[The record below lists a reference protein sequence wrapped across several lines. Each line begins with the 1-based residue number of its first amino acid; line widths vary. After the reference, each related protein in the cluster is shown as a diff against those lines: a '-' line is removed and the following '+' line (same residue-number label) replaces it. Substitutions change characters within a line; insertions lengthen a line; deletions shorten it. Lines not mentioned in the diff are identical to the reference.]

1 MTVEAGT
8 LLGPYEIVA
17 PIGAGGMGEVYR
29 ARDTRLDRQVAV
41 KLLPAHLSSSSDFKL
56 RFEREARVISSFNDP
71 NICTLHD
78 VGEKDGLGFLV
89 MEYCDGESLAS
100 RLARGPLPLEQVLR
114 IGTEIAS
121 ALDRAHHGG
130 IIHRDLKPGNIMLT
144 KGGAKLLD
152 FGLAKPSV
160 AIGSGSHAMDPSLM
174 DGATEQKPLTAEG
187 AIVGTFQYM
196 APEQLE
202 GSDAD
207 VRSDIFAFGAILY
220 EMTTGRRA
228 FEGKTKASLIASIL
242 DRQPQ
247 PISELQPLTSPALE
261 RVIRTAL
268 AKDPDD
274 RWQTAHDLLLEL
286 RWIAEGGSQVGLA
299 APVVA
304 RRKLRERG
312 AWTLAGFSLL
322 AAIAAGAVVFLRKEP
337 PPRVLRTQINAP
349 TGAGFRFEISDCGS
363 LTISPDG
370 TRVTFAAAGEDGIG
384 RLWIRPLDSLD
395 AKPIAGT
402 EGGLFPFW
410 SPDSRFIAFF
420 ADGKLKKINP
430 EGGPALS
437 ICDVEINPRSGSWS
451 RDGVIIFSPS
461 SVSAIHRIADS
472 GGKPSP
478 VTTLD
483 SAAGE
488 TTHRWATFLPD
499 QKHFLYLVGAHS
511 AGTRSEKNA
520 IYIGAIDGKAK
531 KLLFYARSNVLYAE
545 GRLLWVRDGVVVA
558 QRFDADAMKLEGDP
572 VPIASSVRYT
582 AGFFHG
588 SFSVSDEGTLVYS
601 AVPADQRVPLAWFDR
616 SGRRISSLGEPELWA
631 EAVLSPDGKHL
642 AATIEDPA
650 IGTLDIWIYDLERG
664 ARSKFAFSPVS
675 EYNPR
680 WSPDG
685 RAIAF
690 ARDRERNNWSDLYLK
705 PAFGG
710 AEEQLLFSSE
720 ATKFPTGWS
729 PDGKNIAFDSFTT
742 DRLKS
747 DIWLLPLSGDR
758 KPVPF
763 LRGDASES
771 GLRISP
777 DRKWAAY
784 NSDETGTPQITITS
798 YPDGKGKSVIGAGN
812 AVYAQWSRGGRE
824 LLYGTAAGELYA
836 VAITG
841 DASRFETGVPQL
853 LFKSRLLLTGIADF
867 TADGQRFLLLDLPPE
882 SEAAPIT
889 VVTNW
894 PAAPGR

>member
-41 KLLPAHLSSSSDFKL
+41 KLLPSHLSSSSDFKL
-56 RFEREARVISSFNDP
+56 RFEREARVISSFNHP

-89 MEYCDGESLAS
+89 MEYCEGESLAS

-130 IIHRDLKPGNIMLT
+130 IVHRDLKPGNIMLT

-160 AIGSGSHAMDPSLM
+160 AIGSGAHPSGPSLM

-207 VRSDIFAFGAILY
+207 ARSDIFAFGAILY

-247 PISELQPLTSPALE
+247 PISEIQPLAPPALE
-261 RVIRTAL
+261 RVIRTAM

-304 RRKLRERG
+304 RRKMRERV
-312 AWTLAGFSLL
+312 AWGL
-322 AAIAAGAVVFLRKEP
+322 AAVALVAASTVGALLLRKAP
-337 PPRVLRTQINAP
+337 PPRTLRTQINPPAGAP
-349 TGAGFRFEISDCGS
+349 FRFEISDCGS

-370 TRVTFAAAGEDGIG
+370 RRVTFAAAGDDGVT
-384 RLWIRPLDSLD
+384 RLWVRPLESLE
-395 AKPIAGT
+395 AKAIAGT
-402 EGGLFPFW
+402 ESGQFPFW

-420 ADGKLKKINP
+420 ADGKLKKIDP
-430 EGGPALS
+430 DGGPALS

-461 SVSAIHRIADS
+461 SVTSVHRVADS
-472 GGKPSP
+472 GGKPTP
-478 VTTLD
+478 VTSLD
-483 SAAGE
+483 AAAGE
-488 TTHRWATFLPD
+488 TTHRWASFLPD

-520 IYIGAIDGKAK
+520 IYIGSIDGKTR
-531 KLLFYARSNVLYAE
+531 KLLFYARSNVHYAA
-545 GRLLWVRDGVVVA
+545 GHLLWVRDGAIVA

-572 VPIASSVRYT
+572 IPVASSVRYT

-588 SFSVSDEGTLVYS
+588 TFSVSDEGTLVYTS
-601 AVPADQRVPLAWFDR
+601 VAPDQRVPLAWFDR
-616 SGRRISSLGEPELWA
+616 SGRKISSLGGPELWA
-631 EAVLSPDGKHL
+631 EAELSPDGKHL
-642 AATIEDPA
+642 AAVLEDPA
-650 IGTLDIWIYDLERG
+650 VGTLDIWIYDLERG
-664 ARSKFAFSPVS
+664 SRSKFAFSPVS
-675 EYNPR
+675 EYSPR

-685 RAIAF
+685 RTIVF
-690 ARDRERNNWSDLYLK
+690 ARDLERNNWSDLYLK

-710 AEEQLLFSSE
+710 GEEQLLLASE

-729 PDGKNIAFDSFTT
+729 PDGKYIAFDSFTT
-742 DRLKS
+742 DRLKP

-771 GLRISP
+771 GLKISP
-777 DRKWAAY
+777 DGKWASY
-784 NSDETGTPQITITS
+784 TSDETGTVQVTVTS
-798 YPDGKGKSVIGAGN
+798 FPEKQGRSVIGTGN
-812 AVYAQWSRGGRE
+812 ATASKWSRGGRE
-824 LLYGTAAGELYA
+824 LLYGTGAGELYA
-836 VAITG
+836 VEVTG

-853 LFKSRLLLTGIADF
+853 LFKSRSLLTGVGDIS
-867 TADGQRFLLLDLPPE
+867 ADGERALLLDLPPE
-882 SEAAPIT
+882 SQSAPIT

-894 PAAPGR
+894 AAVLER